1 MGIGV
6 GTPARIIDLLDA
18 GQSVTQFALADQL
31 LTYVVEE
38 LY

>member
-18 GQSVTQFALADQL
+18 GQSITQFAPSDQL
-31 LTYVVEE
+31 TYIVKE